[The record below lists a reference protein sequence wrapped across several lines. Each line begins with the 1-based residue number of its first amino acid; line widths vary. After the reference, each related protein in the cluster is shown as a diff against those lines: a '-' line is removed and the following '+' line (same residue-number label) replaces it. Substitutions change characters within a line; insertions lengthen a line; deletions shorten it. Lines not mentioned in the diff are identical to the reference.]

1 MAEEETMK
9 SKLINDGPQ
18 NTYVLVLDKW
28 DDRGF
33 CLRKRYC
40 GRPAHRHRHLQR
52 HGAGFFRQKI
62 PVKEQASRGPH
73 SSVTSHSVQTRI
85 RALRPVVVSR
95 ADGIAMGHLP
105 KAHVRPTLEMVL
117 TEPPRYLRKRKES
130 ESGFALIVALTK
142 VDPQTVA
149 TGFRA
154 SKIVGSS
161 VVNEA
166 N

>member
-1 MAEEETMK
+1 
-9 SKLINDGPQ
+9 
-18 NTYVLVLDKW
+18 
-28 DDRGF
+28 
-33 CLRKRYC
+33 
-40 GRPAHRHRHLQR
+40 
-52 HGAGFFRQKI
+52 
-62 PVKEQASRGPH
+62 
-73 SSVTSHSVQTRI
+73 
-85 RALRPVVVSR
+85 VVSR

-130 ESGFALIVALTK
+130 ERGFALIVALTK

-166 N
+166 NETVVTPTEKAPFAVGSFLGLGTKYVVAPFGSLHIQDKKVCCQVRPRTH

>member
-1 MAEEETMK
+1 
-9 SKLINDGPQ
+9 
-18 NTYVLVLDKW
+18 
-28 DDRGF
+28 
-33 CLRKRYC
+33 
-40 GRPAHRHRHLQR
+40 
-52 HGAGFFRQKI
+52 
-62 PVKEQASRGPH
+62 
-73 SSVTSHSVQTRI
+73 VTSHSVQTRI